1 MDRAGTKRGRAP
13 LGDVSNCALLGFSL
27 NHHDTLIVVNL
38 TSAERASQIVGSRE
52 LKLQRERIRN
62 ASMTDEQRDEGN
74 KKRCKAYRKKKE
86 NTTNKENK
94 SGIYVLLHH
103 IIRINCYISCVV
115 APHLLRWPEQKL
127 SHPAQ
132 MTFVSVGNAWI
143 KLKIIPVM
151 SLRPLHQVS
160 VGNYNVCYLEF
171 TRILIECISI

>member
-94 SGIYVLLHH
+94 H
-103 IIRINCYISCVV
+103 N
-115 APHLLRWPEQKL
+115 Q
-127 SHPAQ
+127 
-132 MTFVSVGNAWI
+132 
-143 KLKIIPVM
+143 
-151 SLRPLHQVS
+151 
-160 VGNYNVCYLEF
+160 
-171 TRILIECISI
+171 

>member
-74 KKRCKAYRKKKE
+74 KKRRKAYRKKKE

-94 SGIYVLLHH
+94 SGIYMFYCIALFALIAIYHVLLLH
-103 IIRINCYISCVV
+103 IYY
-115 APHLLRWPEQKL
+115 AGL
-127 SHPAQ
+127 SR
-132 MTFVSVGNAWI
+132 N
-143 KLKIIPVM
+143 
-151 SLRPLHQVS
+151 
-160 VGNYNVCYLEF
+160 
-171 TRILIECISI
+171 